1 MPVSLRIKQHLYSSE
16 IAMMKTNT
24 SLKLA
29 LGTTFAAAL
38 TLGATT
44 ATAENPF
51 ASNTLSSGYMQLAE
65 NKAGSEMKC
74 GAGMCGGNM
83 KKADGAASEEMPCP
97 ADADKDGKVT
107 KEEFMTHHEKMF
119 TDADADKDGSL
130 SADERKAMHGKMGEG
145 KCGGKEA
152 KCGGAKADDAKP
164 AAEAAPAAVA
174 PAATEEKK

>member
-1 MPVSLRIKQHLYSSE
+1 
-16 IAMMKTNT
+16 MMKTTT

-29 LGTTFAAAL
+29 LGTTLAAAL

-65 NKAGSEMKC
+65 NKAGGEMKC
-74 GAGMCGGNM
+74 GAGMCGANM
-83 KKADGAASEEMPCP
+83 KKADGAEMPCP
-97 ADADKDGKVT
+97 ADADKDGNVT
-107 KEEFMTHHEKMF
+107 KEEFMTHHETMF
-119 TDADADKDGSL
+119 TDADANKDGSL
-130 SADERKAMHGKMGEG
+130 DADERKAMHGKMGEG

-152 KCGGAKADDAKP
+152 KCGGAKADDAAATP
-164 AAEAAPAAVA
+164 AAEAAPAVAAPAAA

>member
-1 MPVSLRIKQHLYSSE
+1 MNTK
-16 IAMMKTNT
+16 T

-51 ASNTLSSGYMQLAE
+51 SADTLSNGYMQLAE
-65 NKAGSEMKC
+65 NKAGGEMKC
-74 GAGMCGGNM
+74 GAGMCGGN
-83 KKADGAASEEMPCP
+83 KKSDDCP
-97 ADADKDGKVT
+97 ADTDKDGMVT

-119 TDADADKDGSL
+119 TEADANKDGSL
-130 SADERKAMHGKMGEG
+130 DADERKALHAKMAEG
-145 KCGGKEA
+145 KCGGKEG
-152 KCGGAKADDAKP
+152 KCGGAKADDAS
-164 AAEAAPAAVA
+164 AAPATAAPTA